1 MIFGR
6 ISIRLKVIP
15 PHGLIFN
22 LFFED
27 YRSSLDLPSVF
38 IRKAKTGVLK
48 RICTLNTFTPR
59 LLTKSLFK
67 MALECPTKLY
77 YSDATRGYAD
87 KNEDNDFLQALAD
100 GGHQIGELAK
110 YKYHPDP
117 VGGAITVSSLVRA
130 EAVAQTQAK
139 LNQPGRVVVAEAA
152 LLSEPYFTRVD
163 ILIRDEAH
171 RVVEIIE
178 VKSKSISDDVVS
190 NGFKGAR
197 GNFAPEWVP
206 YLYDIAFQSSVAKLV
221 FPGYTVVPKLLLID
235 SGAVCDVDGLHQLF
249 SIVSK
254 DVDGRQRTV
263 VQSPS
268 GLTKAQLGSLS
279 FLHEIAVGD
288 VVDELQNTE
297 LIHARHVPNEY
308 ALGMK
313 QFMSWAAELLAT
325 GERAFLRVSK
335 TCRSC
340 QFRASDPTVE
350 KSGVHECWELARS
363 QGLIQ
368 GVPLQGPLHSSLSID
383 VWGGGSG
390 AKSYADDILNKS
402 RAYLS
407 DIQEDDI
414 RPKTDKPVA
423 GMSPFERRM
432 AQVDA
437 AQHPKSAPVLSGDIL
452 SEMDAWE
459 WPLHM
464 IDFETSAPA
473 VPFFAGMRPY
483 ETLAFQFSH
492 HVMDKRADGTLHIRH
507 ASQWI
512 STASGTFPS
521 IQFVRQLRQALMP
534 NGVLHGTVFRYHN
547 HENTVLR
554 SLRKVIAAQ
563 SSDRVPDQVDL
574 VAFIDLIT
582 KSTGNEADDVGEHV
596 GVKPMVD
603 LHQLVQKGY
612 FSKHMQ
618 GSISLKY
625 VLPAVLK
632 DARGVALIYSQPGV
646 YGKGMAIESLNFD
659 HPAGHQWLQADKGGD
674 PYKTLPPIFAPDHTE
689 LNAMLLKLA
698 GDADGEGTIAQ
709 GGLAMTAY
717 NFTQFASL
725 TDRERQHIGDS
736 LLRYCELDTLAM
748 VMVVQG
754 LMELRGM
761 PMLLDNLPIFH
772 HV

>member
-1 MIFGR
+1 MEGLVSQGAR
-6 ISIRLKVIP
+6 RAVNLRAGISASEWGSAFYNKLSK
-15 PHGLIFN
+15 G
-22 LFFED
+22 D
-27 YRSSLDLPSVF
+27 
-38 IRKAKTGVLK
+38 AMM
-48 RICTLNTFTPR
+48 NTPAPR

-77 YSDATRGYAD
+77 YSDAKRGYAD
-87 KNEDNDFLQALAD
+87 KNADNDFLQALAD

-117 VGGAITVSSLVRA
+117 VGGGITVSSLVRA
-130 EAVAQTQAK
+130 EAVAQTHAK
-139 LNQPGRVVVAEAA
+139 LSEPGRVVVAEAA
-152 LLSEPYFTRVD
+152 LLSEPYFIRVD
-163 ILIRDEAH
+163 ILIRDEAR
-171 RVVEIIE
+171 RVVEVIE

-190 NGFKGAR
+190 SGFKGAR
-197 GNFAPEWVP
+197 GGFIPEWVP
-206 YLYDIAFQSSVAKLV
+206 YLYDIAFQTSVAELA

-235 SGAVCDVDGLHQLF
+235 SAAVCDVDGLHQLF

-254 DVDGRQRTV
+254 EVDGRQRTV
-263 VQSPS
+263 VESPA
-268 GLTKAQLGSLS
+268 GLTKAQLGSLG
-279 FLHEIAVGD
+279 FLREIAVGD
-288 VVDELQNTE
+288 VVHELQQIQ
-297 LIHARHVPNEY
+297 LLHARHVPNEF

-313 QFMSWAAELLAT
+313 QFMPWAAKLLAN
-325 GERAFLRVSK
+325 GERSFLRVSK

-340 QFRASDPTVE
+340 QFRASDPAAE

-368 GVPLQGPLHSSLSID
+368 GVPLQGPMHSPLSID
-383 VWGGGSG
+383 LWGGSAG
-390 AKSYADDILNKS
+390 AKSYADDVLNKS

-414 RPKTDKPVA
+414 RPKTDKPLV
-423 GMSPFERRM
+423 GMSAFERRM
-432 AQVDA
+432 AQVNA
-437 AQHPKSAPVLSGDIL
+437 AQHPRSPPVLFEDRL
-452 SEMDAWE
+452 SDMDDWE

-473 VPFFAGMRPY
+473 IPFFAGMRPY

-512 STASGTFPS
+512 STAAAAFPS
-521 IQFVRQLRQALMP
+521 IEFVRQLRQALMP
-534 NGVLHGTVFRYHN
+534 DGVLHGTVFRYHN

-554 SLRKVIAAQ
+554 SLRKVIVAQ
-563 SSDRVPDQVDL
+563 PSKQMPDQADL
-574 VAFIDLIT
+574 LAFIDLIT
-582 KSTGNEADDVGEHV
+582 KSTGNEAKDDGEHC
-596 GVKPMVD
+596 GAKPMVD

-632 DARGVALIYSQPGV
+632 DAPGVAQIYSQPGV
-646 YGKGMAIESLNFD
+646 YGKGLAIESLNFD
-659 HPAGHQWLQADKGGD
+659 QSAGHQWLHADKGGD
-674 PYKTLPPIFAPDHTE
+674 PYKTLPPIFESNHAE

-698 GDADGEGTIAQ
+698 GDADEEGTIAQ

-725 TDRERQHIGDS
+725 TGHERQRIGDA

-748 VMVVQG
+748 VMLVQG
-754 LMELRGM
+754 LLELRGLSM
-761 PMLLDNLPIFH
+761 PVH
-772 HV
+772 TGV